1 MQQLVPKPQT
11 APAAA
16 ERQIKY
22 LGLVIEKNDEQD
34 LHVDDMQMYY
44 KYRSL
49 REEMHAFKAGKRNL
63 EEGLFIQRQY
73 FPVRERYIR
82 IVKKCRRRVIESF
95 EKRGGRDFRRTR
107 NALLAVVDQ
116 QHR

>member
-1 MQQLVPKPQT
+1 MVPKPQT